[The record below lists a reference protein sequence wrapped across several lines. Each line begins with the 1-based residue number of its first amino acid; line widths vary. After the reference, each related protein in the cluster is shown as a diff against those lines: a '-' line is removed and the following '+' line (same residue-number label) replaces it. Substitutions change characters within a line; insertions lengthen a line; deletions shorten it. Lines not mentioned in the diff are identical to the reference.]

1 MLHTLPPKGS
11 SLLSV
16 VRETYHASIGFWNS
30 KNDFAMLLGVVD
42 SRGEMRLFSGNLA
55 EQDITIGRDDKL
67 IIFSNH

>member
-1 MLHTLPPKGS
+1 
-11 SLLSV
+11 
-16 VRETYHASIGFWNS
+16 
-30 KNDFAMLLGVVD
+30 MLLGVVD